1 MYGVTL
7 FFAVHSPMS
16 RYCSITF
23 SHCTIVRQRLFFI
36 KCGQYCNRIYW
47 NYVPGMNDHM
57 TVYSWY
63 IIWMNEVKQSLWMR
77 YLHWCVFPCIP
88 MIWRHDKVVRQRRSG
103 ATSRHSCI
111 ATQCGDTTSCIRFRH
126 STSSKETVHIVR
138 GLGLGLWSTR
148 RKPPTCRMS
157 LTNLFTQ
164 CCIEYT
170 SSERGSNSQY

>member
-1 MYGVTL
+1 ML
-7 FFAVHSPMS
+7 CMAS
-16 RYCSITF
+16 RYLLPFIHQC
-23 SHCTIVRQRLFFI
+23 HVAVRSLSVTVQSSDNAFFF

-47 NYVPGMNDHM
+47 NYVPGMNDNM

-111 ATQCGDTTSCIRFRH
+111 ATAQCGDTTFCIRFRH
-126 STSSKETVHIVR
+126 ATSFNFKGNRTY
-138 GLGLGLWSTR
+138 
-148 RKPPTCRMS
+148 C
-157 LTNLFTQ
+157 
-164 CCIEYT
+164 
-170 SSERGSNSQY
+170 